1 MTEKP
6 WTSGSAAALELVQ
19 LPPAVLNA
27 LADGDLDAASA
38 VTALDLTPY
47 LAGAECVGT
56 WRRRRDQIAR
66 RPADAAWVTRVV
78 VEKDSGQV
86 VGRAGFH
93 GPPDGAGMVEIGYS
107 IDPVHR
113 RRGHARGA
121 LMILLATAKRHPGV
135 AVVRATVR
143 PDNLPSRQL
152 LDQYGF
158 REVGEQW
165 DDEDGLETI
174 LEVPAKGLA
183 AIEAGRDA
191 R

>member
-1 MTEKP
+1 MNEEP
-6 WTSGSAAALELVQ
+6 WTSGSAGSAGAAALDLVQ
-19 LPPAVLNA
+19 LPQAVLAA
-27 LADGDLDAASA
+27 LADGDLDAARA

-56 WRRRRDQIAR
+56 WRKRRDQIAR
-66 RPADAAWVTRVV
+66 RPADAAWVTRLV
-78 VEKDSGQV
+78 VERDSGQV
-86 VGRAGFH
+86 VGRAGYH
-93 GPPDGAGMVEIGYS
+93 GPPDEAGMVEVGYS

-121 LMILLATAKRHPGV
+121 LVILLATAKTHPGV

-143 PDNLPSRQL
+143 PDNFASRRL

-158 REVGEQW
+158 REAGEQW

-174 LEVPAKGLA
+174 LEVPVKGP
-183 AIEAGRDA
+183 GRH
-191 R
+191 